1 MGYML
6 KIGET
11 NTIPAGTVIFGE
23 NEPVYCI
30 CAVVKGKVRC
40 SNASIKV
47 YASQGSFIGI
57 VDSVG
62 GRYKMDY
69 VCEENTMLYPFPVA
83 DVDSL
88 KEVAL
93 NTNRDYKGLMI
104 GSLAKFYSDVYAINK
119 ELHILADDICDMLQ
133 RSFSQYTKSCQNGGV
148 GVTVI
153 PAMTNLTS
161 FKDEEP
167 IDKGVASY
175 NGELARVPADVI
187 KAFFAN
193 STDMTLEFMMN
204 LVISTDELLYNTE
217 DVARYLTEKFPILY
231 NDGDKNLLVLCG
243 HLAKELEKS
252 GRPDKKLISLCNDM
266 KQFFDKTEN
275 SILRLTG
282 GAEPV
287 DRDHLEKVT
296 LAINSEVEMELE
308 ENEEMDEKDSDI
320 LRSLKDSMRQIIFF
334 SKLPQEETKPMQ
346 EAINRFVDSKDR
358 FSTEDV
364 GRSLRHGVAE
374 QFYILY
380 KAVFYQALEAENIP
394 RAVELFLNFGFLDD
408 RLVSKEEQL
417 ELARLNIATK
427 QKYPCNTYTIPEWLL
442 LVMQGKKE
450 PSKNE
455 FDMEYADT
463 LRELKRNHEIDDIEE
478 KRRLKDPDLRLEFE
492 LNNFFKYNHRIVS
505 GMPSMFVPILC
516 SEQMSFS
523 PNKAAIS
530 KDRMGQL
537 VNKHRSLDYSVYYRS
552 ILYANAAKNIEKEP
566 VQLEVVPDI
575 ILFPTFGSTAIMW
588 QEISN
593 KRRDS
598 AGRFVFPILCD
609 GNLDDLMIRT
619 NGRFRWELCR
629 TMQGSA
635 WNNIQVKSLTSEFSD
650 YIQFYKKNHALS
662 DEKKER
668 VKNQLAK
675 GKNNAR
681 EVFIQDYEQWIK
693 FESAGG
699 MKLNK
704 VAREIIAMYVPF
716 NREVREG
723 LKTQA
728 AYVETIGRFD
738 RERQKMARE
747 QELRIHALTKRKIEV
762 PDIINDTLKFYKDM

>member
-1 MGYML
+1 MGFQL

-11 NTIPAGTVIFGE
+11 NTVPAGTVVFAE

-30 CAVVKGKVRC
+30 CAVVKGKMQC
-40 SNASIKV
+40 SNSSLKT
-47 YASQGSFIGI
+47 YATQGNFIGI
-57 VDSVG
+57 VDSVS

-69 VCEENTMLYPFPVA
+69 ICEENTMLYPFPVY

-104 GSLAKFYSDVYAINK
+104 GSLARFYTEVYAINK
-119 ELHILADDICDMLQ
+119 ELHVLADDICDILQ
-133 RSFSQYTKSCQNGGV
+133 RSFGQYTKSCQNGGV

-153 PAMTNLTS
+153 PAMTNLTPY
-161 FKDEEP
+161 KDEEP
-167 IDKGVASY
+167 VDKGAAAY
-175 NGELARVPADVI
+175 NAELSRVPADVI
-187 KAFFAN
+187 KSFFAN

-204 LVISTDELLYNTE
+204 LVISTDDLLYNTE
-217 DVARYLTEKFPILY
+217 EVARYITDNFPILY

-243 HLAKELEKS
+243 HLSRELEKS
-252 GRPDKKLISLCNDM
+252 GRPDRKLVNLCNDM
-266 KQFFDKTEN
+266 KDFFDKTEAK
-275 SILRLTG
+275 LLKLTCG
-282 GAEPV
+282 LEPV
-287 DRDHLEKVT
+287 DREHLEKVSQ
-296 LAINSEVEMELE
+296 AINSDVAEDVEIDEEV
-308 ENEEMDEKDSDI
+308 DEKDADI
-320 LRSLKDSMRQIIFF
+320 LRSLKDSLRQILFF
-334 SKLPQEETKPMQ
+334 SKVPQEQAKDFQET
-346 EAINRFVDSKDR
+346 INRFVDSKER
-358 FSTEDV
+358 FSTEDT
-364 GRSLRHGVAE
+364 GRNLRHAVTE
-374 QFYILY
+374 RFYQFY
-380 KAVFYQALEAENIP
+380 KAVFYRALEEEEIP
-394 RAVELFLNFGFLDD
+394 RAVELFLNFGFTDE
-408 RLVSKEEQL
+408 RLLTKDEQL
-417 ELARLNIATK
+417 ELARINISTK
-427 QKYPCNTYTIPEWLL
+427 QKYPCNIYTIPEWLL

-478 KRRLKDPDLRLEFE
+478 KKRLKNPDMRFDFE

-505 GMPSMFVPILC
+505 GTPSMFVPVLC
-516 SEQMSFS
+516 SEQLTFS
-523 PNKAAIS
+523 PVKAAVT
-530 KDRMGQL
+530 KDRIGQL
-537 VNKHRSLDYSVYYRS
+537 VSKHRSLDYSVYYRS

-575 ILFPTFGSTAIMW
+575 ILFPAFGSTAIMW

-609 GNLDDLMIRT
+609 ANMDDLMIRI

-629 TMQGSA
+629 TMQGTA

-662 DEKKER
+662 DEKRER
-668 VKNQLAK
+668 IKNQLAK

-693 FESAGG
+693 YESAGG

-704 VAREIIAMYVPF
+704 VSRDIIAMYVPF

-723 LKTQA
+723 LKTQS
-728 AYVETIGRFD
+728 AYVESIGRFD

-747 QELRIHALTKRKIEV
+747 QELRIHSLEKRKIEV
-762 PDIINDTLKFYKDM
+762 PDIIFDTLKFYKDM